1 MLAEILDTNDHI
13 ELIENTGIQFLDF
26 AVSIDWE
33 SDEFKHY
40 REGYFRLNQPE
51 PPLRYAASSDP
62 ERFVDPLSGGE
73 VDASEVK
80 SLRDKTVS
88 LLQSLDLFAGVWFP
102 VPFFNNAGI
111 QAGPV
116 NWVRARVVPIKDPA
130 VPAQAQGEDTGGA
143 VQYCIVYAVDT
154 STVDSPGSGSI
165 VPTREDV
172 ESGRSFE
179 FCRSYS
185 GLCRFLDKDA
195 RGNSFAEQ
203 WCRAVFTDLAP
214 ERLPRVR
221 RGDCARRIEEEQ
233 EHLLHYLNMLAF
245 LQIRPQLKSL
255 RLLSFSDRSLSDK
268 RQVSLVLDIGNSR
281 SCGLLFEEGGD
292 NSGFQARRLQLRD
305 FNAPEQ
311 IYQEPFPSRVE
322 FSKADFDYNNC
333 SALSGYIHAFEWP
346 SLVRV
351 GQEAAQLSAL
361 RCGNEGLTGLT
372 SPKRFLWSTEPLHDS
387 SEWKFNPYSYLIDS
401 PFLRG
406 RQARQSEHV
415 WLDRVSS
422 LLCSSGST
430 RFNQSED
437 DAQLKVHMQALYS
450 RRSMMTFMLLEI
462 FAQTLMQINSLSYR
476 LKSDDKNS
484 PRCLKNVILTYPP
497 AMPLQEQEIFRR
509 CADDALGILW
519 KSMGYDKSGP
529 EVHPL
534 QSHSIYPD
542 FPRIFLNWNEAEG
555 AQLVYLFNESQEIFG
570 GNGSRFLSFI
580 RREDADG
587 RFLDQGAA
595 DSPYICARFAS
606 IDIGGGTTDLTI
618 RDYSFPR
625 GKSESEANIRARELL
640 RDGFKIAGDDILHDI
655 INDSIVK
662 TLEQVFRDNGVSV
675 EKLNAVIG
683 STSDKQ
689 EVSVRTLK
697 QQAVQRIYIPIGL
710 RIMFHLEHSFAIGGG
725 VPDKVQVS
733 GSMADFLLG
742 TEVNPAVDSRRD
754 LKKPAPALH
763 SLEEIRPILDF
774 LNGRSGLGQY
784 LPGQRFED
792 LKMQVDLS
800 RMNQNLIA
808 GRSFNICKQLDYLCE
823 LTALYRC
830 DILLL
835 TGRPSQIPGLH
846 TFFTQR
852 LNLSPARII
861 SMHNYRCSGSW
872 YPFARDDGR
881 IGDPKTTAAVGA
893 MLSFMCADG
902 CRPDNFRYYAS
913 ARRINT
919 MRYLGITDNKNKM
932 STLLY
937 RLSSRD
943 AAGQLAD
950 TADTGTDG
958 PLDFTYER
966 CLLNDRGQIE
976 PAERADAE
984 FAVML
989 PANIGYKQFVNPR
1002 FDALPLYRL
1011 EFVGSES
1018 RAFLKNRELQQLM
1031 QFKLTPGCSDKFL
1044 ALVSGLKPLRRSG
1057 SAGNAMRRQVE
1068 QLREELAAAGGQVD
1082 QAAVQRR
1089 EQELL
1094 QWAQAQ
1100 TTAELQSFAASL
1112 PKATGLRKLF
1122 GGGQDQARQIEAK
1135 RQELWQKYA
1144 AAGQQQLAE
1153 FKASQSASAEQA
1165 ELRILRQ
1172 GRRALVKLYEQYTA
1186 ERLRQMRHALLAGSS
1201 PVQVRLESEVLEPV
1215 NGTSVVIFKLAEV
1228 SADLDSGA
1236 GDDLS
1241 EFVDLKLFTVS
1252 GSETDYWVDS
1262 GILKRN

>member
-33 SDEFKHY
+33 SDEFRHY
-40 REGYFRLNQPE
+40 REGSFRLNQPE
-51 PPLRYAASSDP
+51 PPLRYAATPDP
-62 ERFVDPLSGGE
+62 ERFVDPLSG
-73 VDASEVK
+73 SEVEAAEVK
-80 SLRDKTVS
+80 TLRDKTVS
-88 LLQSLDLFAGVWFP
+88 MLQSLDLFAGVWFP
-102 VPFFNNAGI
+102 VPFFTSGSL
-111 QAGPV
+111 QHCGPV
-116 NWVRARVVPIKDPA
+116 NWVRARVIALKGNNA
-130 VPAQAQGEDTGGA
+130 AAAAGGSSGP
-143 VQYCIVYAVDT
+143 VHYRIVYAVDT
-154 STVDSPGSGSI
+154 TTTDAPGSGTCT
-165 VPTREDV
+165 PTREDV

-179 FCRSYS
+179 CCRSYS
-185 GLCRFLDKDA
+185 QLCRFLDKDA
-195 RGNSFAEQ
+195 RGNSFAAQ
-203 WCRAVFTDLAP
+203 WCREVFADLAP

-221 RGDCARRIEEEQ
+221 RGDCARRMDEEQ

-292 NSGFQARRLQLRD
+292 NTGFQAGRLQLRD

-311 IYQEPFPSRVE
+311 IYLEPFPSRVE

-351 GQEAAQLSAL
+351 GQEAAGLAAL

-401 PFLRG
+401 PFLRE

-430 RFNQSED
+430 RFNPGED
-437 DAQLKVHMQALYS
+437 DNRLKVHMQALYS

-529 EVHPL
+529 EVHP
-534 QSHSIYPD
+534 QHSSGVWPA
-542 FPRIFLNWNEAEG
+542 FPRIFLRWNEAEG

-580 RREDADG
+580 RRSDADG

-595 DSPYICARFAS
+595 DGSQICARFAS

-640 RDGFKIAGDDILHDI
+640 RDGFKIAGDDILRDI
-655 INDSIVK
+655 ITDSIVK
-662 TLEQVFRDNGVSV
+662 TLEQVFAANGVSA

-683 STSDKQ
+683 SGSSRQ
-689 EVSVRTLK
+689 EISIKTLK

-710 RIMFHLEHSFAIGGG
+710 RIMFHLEHSFAVGSG
-725 VPDKVQVS
+725 VPDRVVVS

-742 TEVNPAVDSRRD
+742 REVNPAVDSRRD
-754 LKKPAPALH
+754 LKKPSPPLR
-763 SLEEIRPILDF
+763 SLEEVRPVLDF
-774 LNGRSGLGQY
+774 LNGRHGLGQY

-792 LKMQVDLS
+792 LTMQVDLS
-800 RMNQNLIA
+800 RMNQNLIS

-823 LTALYRC
+823 LIALYRC

-846 TFFTQR
+846 TFFAQR

-872 YPFARDDGR
+872 YPFAGDDGR

-893 MLSFMCADG
+893 MLSFMCAEG

-919 MRYLGITDNKNKM
+919 MRYLGVTDNKNKM
-932 STLLY
+932 QALLY
-937 RLSSRD
+937 RLCSRD
-943 AAGQLAD
+943 AAGQLAGD
-950 TADTGTDG
+950 PAGAEQTEFA
-958 PLDFTYER
+958 YER
-966 CLLNDRGQIE
+966 CRLNEAGLIE
-976 PAERADAE
+976 PAVRADAE
-984 FAVML
+984 FEVML
-989 PANIGYKQFVNPR
+989 PANIGYKQFINPR

-1011 EFVGSES
+1011 EFVGSDS
-1018 RAFLKNRELQQLM
+1018 RACMKNRELQQLM
-1031 QFKLTPGCSDKFL
+1031 QFKLTAGCSDKFM
-1044 ALVSGLKPLRRSG
+1044 ALVSALRPLRRSG
-1057 SAGNAMRRQVE
+1057 PSGNAMRQQVE
-1068 QLREELAAAGGQVD
+1068 QLRRDLQAVQAAAD
-1082 QAAVQRR
+1082 QKAVQAR

-1094 QWAQAQ
+1094 QWAQQQ
-1100 TTAELQSFAASL
+1100 TQAELQSFAASL
-1112 PKATGLRKLF
+1112 PKPTGLRKLF
-1122 GGGQDQARQIEAK
+1122 GGGQEQARQIEAK

-1153 FKASQSASAEQA
+1153 FKASVAAGQEQA
-1165 ELRILRQ
+1165 ELRVLRQ
-1172 GRRALVKLYEQYTA
+1172 SRRALVRLYEQYIA
-1186 ERLRQMRHALLAGSS
+1186 DRLRQVRHALLAGSS
-1201 PVQVRLESEVLEPV
+1201 PVRVRLESEVLEPV
-1215 NGTSVVIFKLAEV
+1215 NGSAVVIFSLAEV
-1228 SADLDSGA
+1228 NADLEGSA

-1252 GSETDYWVDS
+1252 GSDSDYWVDS